1 LRTDRWRNTVF
12 CVAAAIA
19 VSCARS
25 GGDPASPAS
34 SLALGKDDPAPS
46 PIFVGNESVTA
57 DAYVLGV
64 RAATVQVEIQKSSC
78 GPAGGTAI
86 VGWQAK
92 TTGLVALFRDM
103 HVEMTSSIDV
113 RTGKPIDDGSHW
125 VTDPKP
131 RDYAV
136 RFARGSYYYDYR
148 RSDGLAKAESVPV
161 PEGLWAYDPSSA
173 ALLLRSYR
181 PAKGDQARFY
191 AVVGRHLW
199 RIDATFR
206 GPEMLPYRGGKRAAV
221 RFEGVVE
228 RLTGEP
234 SELVTRSF
242 QLWFS
247 DDPERVPLL
256 AAMGSQWGEV
266 RLELAKYEQRAPSAR
281 CAVAAK

>member
-1 LRTDRWRNTVF
+1 M
-12 CVAAAIA
+12 
-19 VSCARS
+19 
-25 GGDPASPAS
+25 ASPAS
-34 SLALGKDDPAPS
+34 SLALGKNDRAATPM
-46 PIFVGNESVTA
+46 FVGNESVTA
-57 DAYVLGV
+57 DVYVLGL

-78 GPAGGTAI
+78 GPAGGRGTAI

-103 HVEMTSSIDV
+103 HVETTSSIDI
-113 RTGKPIDDGSHW
+113 RNGLPIDDRSHW
-125 VTDPKP
+125 ATDPKP

-136 RFARGSYYYDYR
+136 RFAQGSYFYDYR

-161 PEGLWAYDPSSA
+161 PEGLWAYDPASG

-191 AVVGRHLW
+191 AVVGRHIW
-199 RIDATFR
+199 RVDATFR
-206 GPEMLPYRGGKRAAV
+206 GPEMLPYRGGTRAAV
-221 RFEGVVE
+221 RFEGMVE

-234 SELVTRSF
+234 SELVKRSF

-266 RLELAKYEQRAPSAR
+266 RLELANYEQRAPSAR
-281 CAVAAK
+281 CAVAAR